1 MTPDTRKFLTGLA
14 EWAVGV
20 IVGLVLIQL
29 A

>member
-1 MTPDTRKFLTGLA
+1 MNPDTRKFLTGLA
-14 EWAVGV
+14 EWVVGV